1 MVQREANC
9 HRAAASLSLSLSLQS
24 MTKLVSIQLT
34 RAWRNLR
41 YSKVI
46 HSERALKSMHHAL
59 AVYVCPAVNLRCEL
73 EALVNYKTHLLSL
86 ARS

>member
-1 MVQREANC
+1 
-9 HRAAASLSLSLSLQS
+9 

-46 HSERALKSMHHAL
+46 HSERFEKYASRS
-59 AVYVCPAVNLRCEL
+59 VYVCPAVNLRCEL
-73 EALVNYKTHLLSL
+73 GALVNYETHLLDAFQPH
-86 ARS
+86 ARGASPDF